1 MHLTYSAGVMER
13 RARFVWGTDGLWPGP
28 VDFDD
33 PRLQGYSLHIEFR
46 NQKVSGLPFS
56 ILREF
61 IDGIGDVQIDA
72 AATSHKDVMDLLM
85 IGCQRTTID
94 IFSKDNEIA
103 LGHAVTEQV
112 IVRIKLPSEVTLT
125 YITDTLTPRL
135 LEVKQF
141 GPLSALLISQ
151 RKGDL
156 SFVMDRLPSSLR
168 NSFSWWLA
176 PDEGKMVSLRSDE
189 HIAGWVLD
197 GERMLGD

>member
-1 MHLTYSAGVMER
+1 MRLTYSGEVMER
-13 RARFVWGTDGLWPGP
+13 RARFVWGIDGLWPGP
-28 VDFDD
+28 IDFDD
-33 PRLQGYSLHIEFR
+33 PRLRGYSLHIEFR
-46 NQKVSGLPFS
+46 NQKVARLPFS

-61 IDGIGDVQIDA
+61 IEVIGDVQIDA

-85 IGCQRTTID
+85 LVGQRTSID
-94 IFSKDNEIA
+94 IFSKDKEIA

-112 IVRIKLPSEVTLT
+112 IVRIKLPSEVSLT
-125 YITDTLTPRL
+125 YITDILTPRL

-156 SFVMDRLPSSLR
+156 SFVMNRLPSSLR

-176 PDEGKMVSLRSDE
+176 PDEGQMVSLRSDD
-189 HIAGWVLD
+189 HIAGWLLD

>member
-1 MHLTYSAGVMER
+1 MER
-13 RARFVWGTDGLWPGP
+13 RARFVWGTDALWPGP

-33 PRLQGYSLHIEFR
+33 PRLQGHPLHIEFR
-46 NQKVSGLPFS
+46 NQKVSRLPFS
-56 ILREF
+56 ILRDF
-61 IDGIGDVQIDA
+61 IEQIGDVQIDA

-94 IFSKDNEIA
+94 LFAKDKEIT

-112 IVRIKLPSEVTLT
+112 IIRIKLPSEVSLT

-156 SFVMDRLPSSLR
+156 SFVMDRLPAILR
-168 NSFSWWLA
+168 QSFTWWLA
-176 PDEGKMVSLRSDE
+176 PNEGHMVSLRSDD

-197 GERMLGD
+197 GARMLGD

>member
-1 MHLTYSAGVMER
+1 MER
-13 RARFVWGTDGLWPGP
+13 RARFVWGVDGLWPGP
-28 VDFDD
+28 VDFND
-33 PRLQGYSLHIEFR
+33 PRLQGHHLHIEFR

-61 IDGIGDVQIDA
+61 IEEIGDVQIDA
-72 AATSHKDVMDLLM
+72 GATSHKEVMDLLM

-94 IFSKDNEIA
+94 IFSKDKEIA

-112 IVRIKLPSEVTLT
+112 IVRIKLPSEVQLT

-141 GPLSALLISQ
+141 GPRSALLISQ

-156 SFVMDRLPSSLR
+156 SFVMDRLPASLR

-176 PDEGKMVSLRSDE
+176 PDEGQMVSLRSDDD
-189 HIAGWVLD
+189 IAGWVLD